1 MTLEDFV
8 AYIACRTARPKWPTC
23 GQIPANVW
31 LDRNRATVRKVSAL
45 KNAVTNEPMLL
56 KDTLIIGG
64 ERQHHL
70 KRYR

>member
-8 AYIACRTARPKWPTC
+8 AYISCRTGGTFWATC

-70 KRYR
+70 SRNR